1 MNPASCPSIKL
12 RLSYRENS
20 PISDSIES
28 SMSVVIHAS
37 MELALV
43 VVLGADIAA
52 AVLEAFV
59 EAVDSL

>member
-1 MNPASCPSIKL
+1 
-12 RLSYRENS
+12 
-20 PISDSIES
+20 
-28 SMSVVIHAS
+28 MSVVIHAS